1 MTGVSRSATIV
12 IAYLMTITDLSYIEC
27 INAVRAARSVVDPNP
42 GFRKQ
47 LEKYGETILNEVY
60 EIF

>member
-1 MTGVSRSATIV
+1 MAGVSRSATIV

-47 LEKYGETILNEVY
+47 LEKYGETI
-60 EIF
+60 F